1 MREFKKR
8 ILFLYLPLLIICI
21 ISLFNLYNLNYR
33 RLFMKQII
41 CYIIIIFIIVL
52 FQKININKL
61 FKLSWPIYIINI
73 FLLILVL
80 FWGNETNGAKA
91 WLKIGMFSFQPSEF
105 MKLSLSLLLASISS
119 KLSLKTYK
127 DEFILI
133 CKFFLIMIIPSIL
146 VFLEPDTG
154 AIIFYIIITLTILF
168 LILKHKSW
176 FIIFG
181 LIMIAFL
188 GGFIYLYNFK
198 RDLLINV
205 MGTSIFYR
213 IDRIINFKKN
223 IGYQLN
229 NALVV
234 IGSAKLF
241 YLHKHNI
248 LYIPEAS
255 TDFAFAYT
263 IGNLGLIFGFI
274 ILIIYLF
281 IIIYLLNLYD
291 NLKNKKIK
299 LFLISF
305 INLFVFNIIYN
316 IGMNLG
322 LLPIMG
328 IPLPF
333 LSYGGSTMLI
343 YALYLGILIKEYNR
357 SINI

>member
-1 MREFKKR
+1 MKQLKKR
-8 ILFLYLPLLIICI
+8 IFFLYLPLLIIGI
-21 ISLFNLYNLNYR
+21 ISLFNLYNLNYHN
-33 RLFMKQII
+33 LFIKQII
-41 CYIIIIFIIVL
+41 WYVITVLIILL
-52 FQKININKL
+52 FQKINTRKI
-61 FKLSWPIYIINI
+61 FKLSWFIYIINV
-73 FLLILVL
+73 LLLVLVL
-80 FWGNETNGAKA
+80 FLGKETNGAKA
-91 WLKIGMFSFQPSEF
+91 WFKMGMFSFQPSEF
-105 MKLSLSLLLASISS
+105 MKLSLSLLLSSISA
-119 KLSLKTYK
+119 KTHLKTYK

-168 LILKHKSW
+168 TTLKHKSW
-176 FIIFG
+176 FII
-181 LIMIAFL
+181 L
-188 GGFIYLYNFK
+188 GIIVLSLLGTFIYLYNFK
-198 RDLLINV
+198 RDFLINI

-213 IDRIINFKKN
+213 MDRIINFKKN
-223 IGYQLN
+223 IGYQLT

-241 YLHKHNI
+241 YYHKHNV

-274 ILIIYLF
+274 ILIMYLI
-281 IIIYLLNLYD
+281 IIIYLLNLYYKMKD
-291 NLKNKKIK
+291 KKIK

-305 INLFVFNIIYN
+305 INLFVFNVIFN

-333 LSYGGSTMLI
+333 LSYGGSTILI
-343 YALYLGILIKEYNR
+343 YALYLGILIKEYKR
-357 SINI
+357 INI